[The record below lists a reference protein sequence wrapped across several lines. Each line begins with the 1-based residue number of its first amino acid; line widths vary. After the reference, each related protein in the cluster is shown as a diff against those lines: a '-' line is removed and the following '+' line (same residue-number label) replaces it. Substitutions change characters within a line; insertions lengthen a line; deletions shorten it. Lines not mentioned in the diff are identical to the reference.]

1 MASELRVDTLK
12 DASGNNSIATS
23 FVAGGS
29 AKVHAHY
36 NQDTTTVN
44 TSFNVASIADNAT
57 GDSQCNYTASL
68 DAVNYCLQVS
78 GKTDDNNTDSTGNRL
93 WVRPYESTASNG
105 SAFCTDTG
113 GTERDP
119 KILCYTTHGD
129 LA

>member
-1 MASELRVDTLK
+1 MSELRADTIT
-12 DASGNNSIATS
+12 ASDGTS
-23 FVAGGS
+23 PVTLTKQSA

-36 NQDTTTVN
+36 NQNTTTVN
-44 TSFNVASIADNAT
+44 TSFNVASIVDNAS

-78 GKTDDNNTDSTGNRL
+78 GKTDDNNSNSTGNRL
-93 WVRPYESTASNG
+93 WVLPYESTASNG

-113 GTERDP
+113 GTNRDP
-119 KILCYTTHGD
+119 NILCYTTHGD